1 MKINGQHMDNLSDIE
16 LINNIKRNRDV
27 DDCLRELIDRH
38 SGIYLDMVNSFT
50 KNCNND
56 SLREEIINE
65 KEYVIYNSVLKY
77 DETKG
82 TKFSTFLGNEAK
94 WTCLNAS
101 NKNKKY
107 IELNDNNYDFSE
119 LKCENNTEEDN
130 FKNSILDNF
139 MKYASEHPDKRV
151 EKIFKM
157 RYSSS
162 RKLTPWRKI
171 SKQMKLS
178 IQGCINI
185 HNNALNILSK
195 KIKSK
200 YEINS

>member
-1 MKINGQHMDNLSDIE
+1 
-16 LINNIKRNRDV
+16 
-27 DDCLRELIDRH
+27 
-38 SGIYLDMVNSFT
+38 MVNSFM

-56 SLREEIINE
+56 SLREEIVNE

-77 DETKG
+77 DENKG

-107 IELNDNNYDFSE
+107 LELNDHSFDFSE
-119 LKCENNTEEDN
+119 LKCENNIEEEN
-130 FKNSILDNF
+130 FKNLVLENF
-139 MKYASEHPDKRV
+139 MKYAADHPDKRV
-151 EKIFKM
+151 EKIFRM
-157 RYSSS
+157 RYAST